1 MVFHVDS
8 FRLFSVLRATTAR
21 ISGKRMQ
28 LLTNHTL
35 ETNDLP
41 PPAGKPGVQCVR
53 CLARFGDFALDR
65 VLAHDDTAGGIL
77 LRIAAVNQNT

>member
-1 MVFHVDS
+1 MTMRMVFHVDS

-21 ISGKRMQ
+21 MSGKRMQ

-41 PPAGKPGVQCVR
+41 PPAAPPPKTNCGMFWLLH
-53 CLARFGDFALDR
+53 CLQYGL
-65 VLAHDDTAGGIL
+65 
-77 LRIAAVNQNT
+77 